1 MEETIAQAV
10 RKFFRSAAVTRVSA
24 MSGEHLIDAS
34 GRKEIHRVLTTHG
47 DLKAAIAELQATLGL
62 SVPAMEPALAFL
74 DLLKVPRAAVYQYLS
89 DSLKDRLNS
98 RIQSA
103 SPSSLESLLRLTFR
117 FIAVNE
123 LKQIPISIIRTL
135 PRIPDVY
142 LKALSD
148 KRLRGIFSEFPLT
161 VRRQI
166 LESNKDFFQEQVEPI
181 LHALVAISDI
191 GARREDTAF
200 GGMCDLVSGSERLF
214 VFICDWF
221 ARKVI
226 TEGEAEW
233 AAVLRLMLIIIDS
246 RGKKVLFIWML

>member
-1 MEETIAQAV
+1 M
-10 RKFFRSAAVTRVSA
+10 
-24 MSGEHLIDAS
+24 
-34 GRKEIHRVLTTHG
+34 LTTHG
-47 DLKAAIAELQATLGL
+47 DLKDAISELQSTLGL

-89 DSLKDRLNS
+89 DSLKNRLNS

-123 LKQIPISIIRTL
+123 LKQIPISIIRAL

-148 KRLRGIFSEFPLT
+148 KRLRGIFSEFPLP

-166 LESNKDFFQEQVEPI
+166 LESSKEFFLEQVEPT
-181 LHALVAISDI
+181 LHALAAIDDAA
-191 GARREDTAF
+191 ARRDDVAF
-200 GGMCDLVSGSERLF
+200 GGVCDLVSGSERLF
-214 VFICDWF
+214 VFICDWL
-221 ARKVI
+221 ARKVV
-226 TEGEAEW
+226 TDGEAEW
-233 AAVLRLMLIIIDS
+233 AAVLRLILIVIDS
-246 RGKKVLFIWML
+246 SGKKVYM